1 MKYFW
6 LDCPRCGC
14 QVAVNYS
21 ESAAG
26 ISGSVRRWSADRS
39 TNDGRPFQIAASDAA
54 TGDGLTVECVCGEQ
68 LGLSAKPDAVGAE
81 RDPDLRVTL
90 GDSDRAE

>member
-1 MKYFW
+1 VDYYW

-14 QVAVNYS
+14 EVAIN
-21 ESAAG
+21 ATAHADR

-39 TNDGRPFQIAASDAA
+39 INDGRKFEVSASARAA
-54 TGDGLTVECVCGEQ
+54 DGSFSTACVCGQE
-68 LGLSAKPDAVGAE
+68 LALPAKPSAVGEE

-90 GDSDRAE
+90 G